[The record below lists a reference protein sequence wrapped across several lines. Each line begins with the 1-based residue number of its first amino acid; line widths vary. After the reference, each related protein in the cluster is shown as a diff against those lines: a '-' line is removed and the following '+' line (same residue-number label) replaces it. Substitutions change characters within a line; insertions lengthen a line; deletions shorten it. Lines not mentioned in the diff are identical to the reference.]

1 MKQSLRLSA
10 KQNHMLAPHLRS
22 ALKLLQLSTIDLQQE
37 IHRQIE
43 SNPMLEESCATDE
56 DRDIQAEYGFQDQLN
71 EFKWSILYS
80 DHGRIKKFS
89 DDVANYEELCGSSCS
104 LQDSLN
110 WQLQLAHMSDIDQ
123 AIASI
128 IIDAINDDGFL
139 TLSLSDL
146 HLSLDSQT
154 LPLDIA
160 EIEAVRH
167 RIQRFD
173 PVGCGSYH
181 LEEALL
187 LQLEQLPANTPHL
200 LLTKQIIHENI
211 ALLGKHNYQQLMKI
225 YNIDNEILDCIINR
239 VRSLNPKPGNLMSS
253 ENALEMVPDL
263 AVKKVGQAWQVVLN
277 PNLLPRVGINEHYA
291 SLIKHSKNSRDS
303 NYLKNTLQEARWF
316 LKSLQSRQNT
326 LLKVARFITNY
337 QTPFLEYGVEAMKP
351 LVLNDV
357 ADALG
362 MHQSTI
368 SRITTQKYIHTPRGL
383 FELKYFFSS
392 HLTTIYGK
400 ECSSTSIR
408 ALIKKMIAA
417 ENHQHPLTDSKLT
430 DLINHTQGV
439 KIARRTV
446 AKYRETMGIFPAAS
460 RRSIEI

>member
-10 KQNHMLAPHLRS
+10 KQKHMLAPHLQS
-22 ALKLLQLSTIDLQQE
+22 ALQLLQLSTLDLQQE
-37 IHRQIE
+37 IQRQIE
-43 SNPMLEESCATDE
+43 ANPMLEESWATNGDL
-56 DRDIQAEYGFQDQLN
+56 DNQAEYDSRDALN
-71 EFKWSILYS
+71 EFEWSTLYLG
-80 DHGRIKKFS
+80 HGRNKQFS
-89 DDVANYEELCGSSCS
+89 EDVVNYEELCGTSYT
-104 LQDSLN
+104 LQDNLH
-110 WQLQLAHMSDIDQ
+110 WQLQLTTMSDIDR
-123 AIASI
+123 AIATA
-128 IIDAINDDGFL
+128 IIDAINEDGFL

-146 HLSLDSQT
+146 HSSLNSQA

-160 EIEAVRH
+160 EIETVRH
-167 RIQRFD
+167 RIQRFE
-173 PVGCGSYH
+173 PLSCGSYH

-187 LQLEQLPANTPHL
+187 LQLEQFPENTPHL
-200 LLTKQIIHENI
+200 LLTKKIIHENI

-225 YNIDNEILDCIINR
+225 YHIDNEILECVINR
-239 VRSLNPKPGNLMSS
+239 VRSLNPKPGSLMGSQ
-253 ENALEMVPDL
+253 NTLEIIPDL
-263 AVKKVGQAWQVVLN
+263 AVKKVGQVWQVVLN
-277 PNLLPRVGINEHYA
+277 PNSLPRVGINEYYA
-291 SLIKHSKNSRDS
+291 SLIKQSKNTRDTQ
-303 NYLKNTLQEARWF
+303 YLKDNLQEARWF
-316 LKSLQSRQNT
+316 LKSIQSRQNT

-392 HLTTIYGK
+392 HLATIYGK

-417 ENHQHPLTDSKLT
+417 ENHQHPLSDSKLT

-460 RRSIEI
+460 RKSIEI